1 MDTQQPQTKIDWER
15 FHITKIA
22 RFNGCKAAS
31 PSGVARFIN
40 KRRNA
45 MVLARMLN
53 RPSAHKLTPL
63 PDESRLSMLSE
74 SARLIFISRDLR
86 YVSHALFDSRLE
98 SAAKKDYLIRN
109 PRKRVVHNVECT
121 IDRHRHFIGG
131 TTRELNGKWA
141 KDVNWVCY
149 HSRVDIF
156 NSGRAIHIECT
167 GRGKLP
173 KRLALKR
180 AGFVFKKPYSATGGY
195 RLSFVELHK
204 VDAHPKDGLIARLQA
219 DHLWDDDAQ
228 KNIDRLCADAIGGA
242 A

>member
-45 MVLARMLN
+45 MVLARMMN
-53 RPSAHKLTPL
+53 RPSTHKLTPL
-63 PDESRLSMLSE
+63 PDERRSLFMPR
-74 SARLIFISRDLR
+74 R
-86 YVSHALFDSRLE
+86 YTSHQLFDSRLE
-98 SAAKKDYLIRN
+98 SAARADFLTRN
-109 PRKRVVHNVECT
+109 PRKRVVHT
-121 IDRHRHFIGG
+121 ISPTRDHHHHLQCG
-131 TTRELNGKWA
+131 TSRETDGRYS
-141 KDVNWVCY
+141 KDVNWIQY
-149 HSRVDIF
+149 HSAIDIF
-156 NSGRAIHIECT
+156 DSGRAIVIRCT
-167 GRGKLP
+167 GRNKMP
-173 KRLALKR
+173 KRLELRR
-180 AGFVFKKPYSATGGY
+180 AGFSFRKPLTPYDYRVYSIQLH
-195 RLSFVELHK
+195 RLDCE
-204 VDAHPKDGLIARLQA
+204 PQNGLIATLGA

>member
-63 PDESRLSMLSE
+63 PEESRLSMLSE
-74 SARLIFISRDLR
+74 SARMIFISRDRR

-131 TTRELNGKWA
+131 TTRELNGRWA

-173 KRLALKR
+173 KRLELKR
-180 AGFVFKKPYSATGGY
+180 AGFVFKEPYSATGGY

-204 VDAHPKDGLIARLQA
+204 VDANPKEGLIARLQA

-228 KNIDRLCADAIGGA
+228 KNIDRLCAGVIGGA

>member
-63 PDESRLSMLSE
+63 PEESRLSMLSE
-74 SARLIFISRDLR
+74 SARLIFISRDRR

-167 GRGKLP
+167 GRGKPP
-173 KRLALKR
+173 KRLELKR
-180 AGFVFKKPYSATGGY
+180 AGFVFKEPFSLTGGY